1 MYRSR
6 TIICSLWT
14 CKKCI
19 NLIKLLCT
27 HNKAKNMAQ
36 HFSYQVHIHR
46 NAEVKIIDIKL
57 FTIFHYHHLM
67 SKGSALMTS
76 LWFLIVFSL
85 SLFLSL
91 PLPLSPPFSFSLS
104 LLSLLLNLLQVTT
117 LFYCK
122 FLQSPLSLS
131 SLVWLFII

>member
-46 NAEVKIIDIKL
+46 NAEVKIIGIKL

-85 SLFLSL
+85 SPFLSL
-91 PLPLSPPFSFSLS
+91 PLSLSPSHFSLCFWIFCRWPLCSTVSFSRVPCLYPLWFGS
-104 LLSLLLNLLQVTT
+104 LL
-117 LFYCK
+117 YR
-122 FLQSPLSLS
+122 
-131 SLVWLFII
+131 FI